1 MYLMVSFV
9 FNYLLP
15 GISLLFVLQ
24 TPKFLLTANLLSLN
38 DLTSSLTCSVTLFHA
53 YNEFKES
60 TTGRKNAM
68 YRLYSTLSSL
78 THWYNLDAVS
88 PSLVQNCY
96 LVSST
101 EHIILF

>member
-1 MYLMVSFV
+1 MYKMVSFV
-9 FNYLLP
+9 FYYLLP
-15 GISLLFVLQ
+15 CISLLFVLQ
-24 TPKFLLTANLLSLN
+24 TPKFLLTANLFSLN

-60 TTGRKNAM
+60 TGRKNAM
-68 YRLYSTLSSL
+68 YSTLLSL

-101 EHIILF
+101 EDIILF

>member
-1 MYLMVSFV
+1 MYKMVSFV
-9 FNYLLP
+9 FYYLLP
-15 GISLLFVLQ
+15 CISLLFVLQ
-24 TPKFLLTANLLSLN
+24 TPKFLLMANLLSLN

-68 YRLYSTLSSL
+68 YSTLLSL

-101 EHIILF
+101 EDIILF